1 MISSLLRYW
10 YPISNSKTLGSN
22 NKNWVQPPQYLAL
35 CGASSKGLMHLV
47 LTLGICTTTTT
58 KLTCKKY
65 RTGIHKFPKATY
77 QPQDFLFSAALLTTT
92 TSTIFKNILYAS
104 FAWWLKRLMDV
115 CKGNFFLRRL
125 PETGNSWASFVLFC
139 FFSVGTS
146 AYIFARWMLKNC
158 YIHYIHPSIISP
170 VGVLY

>member
-1 MISSLLRYW
+1 MH
-10 YPISNSKTLGSN
+10 
-22 NKNWVQPPQYLAL
+22 PPQYLAL

-47 LTLGICTTTTT
+47 LTLGICTTTAT

-77 QPQDFLFSAALLTTT
+77 QPQDFLFSAALLATTT
-92 TSTIFKNILYAS
+92 ATIFKNILYAS
-104 FAWWLKRLMDV
+104 FAGWSKRLMDV

-139 FFSVGTS
+139 FFLG
-146 AYIFARWMLKNC
+146 YQCLHFLQGECLRIGIFAIFIFQSFPL
-158 YIHYIHPSIISP
+158 
-170 VGVLY
+170 